1 MKRHEFGYFRGGT
14 TQDDVTSC
22 LLLPVNLPAQRRKR
36 PVPKIAVAEQESG
49 FDLWSS
55 KAKKY

>member
-1 MKRHEFGYFRGGT
+1 MKRHEFGYFRDGT

-49 FDLWSS
+49 FDL
-55 KAKKY
+55 